1 MNYSRISAVV
11 VRHMYS
17 FRRNFDRLSDSIYW
31 PIMDLIVWGL
41 TTVWLQNTAGTP
53 HLLFIML
60 TAVVF
65 WQIVW
70 RSNYEISVNLLEES
84 WCRNVVNLFSTPL
97 TVGEWVSAVMVVG
110 LAKVVLGILVGV
122 AASWAL
128 YSLNILTIGFAL
140 LPFTVLLIL
149 FGWTMGFL
157 GAGIIARFG
166 RQFQTIAWMMGFL
179 FAPLSA
185 VYYPVSVLPAW
196 LQPAAYALPPTY
208 VFEGMR
214 KVVTSGVIDWEMLLQ
229 GAVLSLG
236 YLALAVWFFM
246 AMFEHRRRGGLQ
258 GLD

>member
-1 MNYSRISAVV
+1 MNRSRIGAVV
-11 VRHMYS
+11 MRHMYS
-17 FRRNFDRLSDSIYW
+17 YRRNFDRLSDSIYW

-97 TVGEWVSAVMVVG
+97 TVGEWIAGVMVVG
-110 LAKVVLGILVGV
+110 FLKVIMGILVGV
-122 AASWAL
+122 LTSWLL
-128 YSLNILTIGFAL
+128 YSLNILSIGFAL
-140 LPFTVLLIL
+140 LPFTVLLII

-166 RQFQTIAWMMGFL
+166 RQFQIIAWMMGFL

-196 LQPAAYALPPTY
+196 LQPAAYALPP
-208 VFEGMR
+208 
-214 KVVTSGVIDWEMLLQ
+214 
-229 GAVLSLG
+229 
-236 YLALAVWFFM
+236 
-246 AMFEHRRRGGLQ
+246 MFLRGCARW
-258 GLD
+258 